1 MARIIVCDRCGKTTQ
16 MDRMYIYLRKCKRVR
31 LDIEESMIVEERKH
45 LCGDCAKEF
54 RSWLKAKPKEQ

>member
-16 MDRMYIYLRKCKRVR
+16 MDRMYICLRKCKWVG
-31 LDIEESMIVEERKH
+31 LEIEESMIVEERKH

-54 RSWLKAKPKEQ
+54 RSWLKAKPKEK